1 MGCGCK
7 NKNNTQATIS
17 QTTTVKES
25 TANSVKDAIQ
35 KTVEK
40 YYEKK

>member
-7 NKNNTQATIS
+7 QKAKAVQQSSTTAQSTQT
-17 QTTTVKES
+17 QVQ
-25 TANSVKDAIQ
+25 NAIK

>member
-7 NKNNTQATIS
+7 NK
-17 QTTTVKES
+17 
-25 TANSVKDAIQ
+25 ANSAPAVQVQKQNAQQSVQNAIQ

>member
-7 NKNNTQATIS
+7 NKSNTTNVQVQKENTQK
-17 QTTTVKES
+17 TVQ
-25 TANSVKDAIQ
+25 AAIQ